1 MYLRGGQRVSNLAIF
16 SVCNYMKDNKLATV
30 AQDCTG
36 IQYAINSKNKLT
48 NVFNLRNG
56 VITDVKCI
64 QLL

>member
-1 MYLRGGQRVSNLAIF
+1 
-16 SVCNYMKDNKLATV
+16 MKDKKLAAV

-56 VITDVKCI
+56 VVADVKCI